1 MTRMRKSLRILVL
14 CAAGLFV
21 LCLPLFLITGNL
33 RGAVNT
39 ARLYQYGFDKYDVS
53 EETGIGDAELRRAAG
68 ELRGYFNSGE
78 EFLQVTVVTE
88 EGEELELFTDREVF
102 HLKEVKDV
110 VKLCY
115 HLLWGSFGFLAAFI
129 IGGFIWQR
137 RRFTLPLAKLAF
149 LGGALTIALLIILG
163 ITAMVNF
170 DWLFDQFHYLFF
182 TGETWRLSST
192 DYLLRMFPEGFFNDA
207 TLFVAGAIIVEAM
220 VIGGIGLGFVL
231 IKRKKGKA
239 VST

>member
-1 MTRMRKSLRILVL
+1 MTRMSRPVRILVL
-14 CAAGLFV
+14 CAVGLFV
-21 LCLPLFLITGNL
+21 LCLPLFLITINL
-33 RGAVNT
+33 SGAVNT

-53 EETGIGDAELRRAAG
+53 EETGIEGGELQRVAG

-78 EFLQVTVVTE
+78 ESLQVTFLTE
-88 EGEELELFTDREVF
+88 DGEESFSDEEVF

-110 VKLCY
+110 VRLCY

-137 RRFTLPLAKLAF
+137 RRFSLPLAKLAF
-149 LGGALTIALLIILG
+149 VGAALTIALLIILG
-163 ITAMVNF
+163 IAAMVNF
-170 DWLFDQFHYLFF
+170 DWLFVKFHQLFF

-207 TLFVAGAIIVEAM
+207 TLFIVGAIIVEAL
-220 VIGGIGLGFVL
+220 VIGGAGLGFVL
-231 IKRKKGKA
+231 IKRKREKA
-239 VST
+239 VPT

>member
-1 MTRMRKSLRILVL
+1 MRILVL

-21 LCLPLFLITGNL
+21 LCLPLFLITSNV

-53 EETGIGDAELRRAAG
+53 EETGIGDEELLRVAG
-68 ELRGYFNSGE
+68 RLRGYFNSGDIE
-78 EFLQVTVVTE
+78 DV
-88 EGEELELFTDREVF
+88 EELELFTEREVL

-110 VKLCY
+110 VRLCY
-115 HLLWGSFGFLAAFI
+115 HLQWATLGFLAAFI

-137 RRFTLPLAKLAF
+137 RRFSLPLAKLAF
-149 LGGALTIALLIILG
+149 LGGALTIASLIILG
-163 ITAMVNF
+163 IAAMVSF

-192 DYLLRMFPEGFFNDA
+192 DYLLRMFPEGFFSDA
-207 TLFVAGAIIVEAM
+207 TLFIAGAIIVEAV

-231 IKRKKGKA
+231 MKRKKGKA
-239 VST
+239 VPA